1 VARAIEAV
9 MPAVEAAGHTVHVGV
24 PQGLVVDGDPLRL
37 TQVLSNLLTNAA
49 KYTLRGGRIEVTVE
63 ARGAAATVLV
73 ADNGT
78 GLSADLLPRV
88 FDLFV
93 QGRRNLGRSEGGLGI
108 GLALVKQLVLAHG
121 GTVAAF
127 SDGPGQG
134 SEFLVTLP
142 LAAGPV
148 DGMSAADAEAMEELT
163 AMGSGVNVL
172 VVDDNSDAADLA
184 ATVLTDAGHRV
195 EVAYSGLEALERVA
209 GWHPDVVVL
218 DIGLP
223 DLDGYQIAAE
233 LRSRHPERVFQMI
246 ALTGYGQPHDRTRS
260 AAAGFAAHLV
270 KPVDPVQLSAAV
282 GRLAGAADVE
292 ARPPV

>member
-121 GTVAAF
+121 G
-127 SDGPGQG
+127 P
-134 SEFLVTLP
+134 LP
-142 LAAGPV
+142 
-148 DGMSAADAEAMEELT
+148 
-163 AMGSGVNVL
+163 
-172 VVDDNSDAADLA
+172 
-184 ATVLTDAGHRV
+184 
-195 EVAYSGLEALERVA
+195 
-209 GWHPDVVVL
+209 
-218 DIGLP
+218 
-223 DLDGYQIAAE
+223 
-233 LRSRHPERVFQMI
+233 
-246 ALTGYGQPHDRTRS
+246 RS
-260 AAAGFAAHLV
+260 ATGRGRAA
-270 KPVDPVQLSAAV
+270 SSW
-282 GRLAGAADVE
+282 
-292 ARPPV
+292 